1 MACYASEAVKIAKEQ
16 IGYKEKGNN
25 WNKYAEELDRT
36 NFYNGKKQNVAWCDI
51 FFDWCIWSACG
62 KNTAEAEKVLCQPKK
77 SAGAGC
83 KYSYQ
88 YYKAEKRT
96 GKTAKIGAQIFFGS
110 SEGSLS
116 HTGIVVD
123 IKDGKVITVEGN
135 TGNAVKQHC
144 YSATSSKIFGYGYP
158 RYTAEEKPQPAP
170 EPSPSPAP
178 SPKPAKLQPAKYMN
192 PAYNGS
198 WKVTAS
204 ALNMRYG
211 AGTDYPIITT
221 IPKGKHVRC
230 YGYYNKAQG
239 NDWLCVVYGNNTGYC
254 CKEYLVKA

>member
-1 MACYASEAVKIAKEQ
+1 MTCYASEAVKIAKEQ

-25 WNKYAEELDRT
+25 WNKFAEELDST
-36 NFYNGKKQNVAWCDI
+36 DFYNGKKQNVAWCDI

-83 KYSYQ
+83 VYSYR

-135 TGNAVKQHC
+135 TGNAVKQHS

-158 RYTAEEKPQPAP
+158 RYTAEKKPEPQPAP
-170 EPSPSPAP
+170 SPAP
-178 SPKPAKLQPAKYMN
+178 APKPTNKNKLQPAKSFSKSY
-192 PAYNGS
+192 AGT
-198 WKVTAS
+198 WKVNTEHDD
-204 ALNMRYG
+204 LNMRYG
-211 AGTDYPIITT
+211 AGTEYGIITS
-221 IPKGKHVRC
+221 IPKGKKVTC
-230 YGYYNKAQG
+230 YGYYTK
-239 NDWLCVVYGNNTGYC
+239 DWLCVVYGNHTGYC
-254 CKEYLVKA
+254 SKTYLKKV